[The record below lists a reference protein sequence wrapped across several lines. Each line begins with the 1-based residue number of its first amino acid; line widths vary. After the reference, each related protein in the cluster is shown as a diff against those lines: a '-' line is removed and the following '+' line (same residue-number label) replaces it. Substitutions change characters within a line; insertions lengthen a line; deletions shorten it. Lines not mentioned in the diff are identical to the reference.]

1 MAFVKIRLEKVTAAK
16 DGSGDWKETITKYNL
31 WAEVLSGSSG
41 RSSLNGRTTLNA
53 TKQFKV
59 RFRPDFKPEGN
70 WRIVY
75 DAKKYT
81 VNSIEKENEK
91 RFYWIITAEALGN

>member
-1 MAFVKIRLEKVTAAK
+1 MVCMIRLEKWVSTKGA
-16 DGSGDWKETITKYNL
+16 GGDFKETVTKYNL

-91 RFYWIITAEALGN
+91 RFYWIITAEARGN